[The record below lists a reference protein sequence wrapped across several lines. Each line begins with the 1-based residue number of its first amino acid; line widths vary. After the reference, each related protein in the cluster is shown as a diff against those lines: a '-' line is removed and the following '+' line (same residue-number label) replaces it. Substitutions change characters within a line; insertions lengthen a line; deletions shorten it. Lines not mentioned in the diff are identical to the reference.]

1 MTLIIPSISDET
13 ILKFIFGKI
22 SASETQTLRLF
33 ANNHNPSKNTT
44 LSNLSESNNLGY
56 NPINLNASDW
66 VIVTTGGVTTAL
78 YPESTFTFTGS
89 AQVYGYYVT
98 TNVGGNN
105 YLLWVEKF
113 TNAPFTLS
121 SNGGSISVNLNIGVS

>member
-22 SASETQTLRLF
+22 SAPETQTLRLF
-33 ANNHNPSKNTT
+33 TNNHNPSKSTII
-44 LSNLSESNNLGY
+44 SNLLEANQTGY
-56 NPINLNASDW
+56 SPINLNASDW
-66 VIVTTGGVTTAL
+66 VVVTTGGVTTAL
-78 YPESTFTFTGS
+78 YPESVFTFTAS
-89 AQVYGYYVT
+89 AQIYGYYVT
-98 TNVGGNN
+98 TNVSGNN

-113 TNAPFTLS
+113 TNAPFILP

>member
-44 LSNLSESNNLGY
+44 LSNLSEANQSGY
-56 NPINLNASDW
+56 NSINLNASNW
-66 VIVTTGGVTTAL
+66 VVVTTGGVTTAL

-113 TNAPFTLS
+113 TNAPFTLP

>member
-33 ANNHNPSKNTT
+33 TNNHNPSKNTT
-44 LSNLSESNNLGY
+44 LSNLSESNQTGY

-66 VIVTTGGVTTAL
+66 VVVTAGGVTTAL

-113 TNAPFTLS
+113 TNAPFILP

>member
-22 SASETQTLRLF
+22 SAPETQTLRLF
-33 ANNHNPSKNTT
+33 TNNHNPSKNTII
-44 LSNLSESNNLGY
+44 SNLSEATQPGY
-56 NPINLNASDW
+56 TSRNLNASEW
-66 VIVTTGGVTTAL
+66 VVVTTGGVTTAL

-98 TNVGGNN
+98 ANISGNN

-113 TNAPFTLS
+113 TNAPFILPS
-121 SNGGSISVNLNIGVS
+121 SGGSISVNLNIGVS

>member
-22 SASETQTLRLF
+22 SAPETQTLRLF
-33 ANNHNPSKNTT
+33 TNNHNPSKNTII
-44 LSNLSESNNLGY
+44 SNLSEATQPGY
-56 NPINLNASDW
+56 TSRNLNASEW
-66 VIVTTGGVTTAL
+66 VVVTTGGVTTAL
-78 YPESTFTFTGS
+78 YPESTFTFTVS

-98 TNVGGNN
+98 ANISGNN

-113 TNAPFTLS
+113 TNAPFILPS
-121 SNGGSISVNLNIGVS
+121 SGGSISVNLNIGVS